1 MNLKA
6 LTKEVRNAGSSLGN
20 LCINYSK
27 NLNVPL
33 KVARNLS
40 LSNSA
45 KDLQTIIR
53 DLRKIGLN
61 LRAALR
67 NDSESSLL
75 DFITSIAN
83 LLEAAEKHVEEIKRQ
98 AEANEFRIDT
108 RKSEKIKVAISTGV
122 ERMLSLIEEVS
133 SVTRISRERVCM
145 VELEKKGH
153 IGINEEAKEDS
164 SKKILSEKDITIEL
178 KKAGFSGEDMSDI
191 YIANLLYEELIPF
204 LKEYRNS
211 GGTIGDLQRLNNLG
225 FLTGSTLKYMTIL
238 AKSTRGNLN
247 LIIEALI
254 SIISVGYLITN
265 DNDMKEWTEFII
277 KNIRNNRRKAI
288 ILAKISRLRQYK
300 ELNLR
305 HFVFYLMKSQPANL
319 FNFIENIES
328 LNLLKQPAFTEVRAM
343 LQRTVYFVLSNR
355 ADNLNYIQKSIMPR
369 ADGYSLVEK
378 LYVYLLKVQNKD
390 VQKNLN
396 KLRKVELQILDLIEK
411 SAERGMSDMEYKRY
425 IERIEKIDAALIRE
439 ELNALETL
447 LGIKVKE
454 YFSSFLG
461 ISPDFVN
468 LPLNAD
474 TQNALEVVEKA
485 KDNEKQGKELLLA
498 YNNKETYN
506 FNKTENAYPFNLKRN
521 IEFIKD
527 MEAMKIN
534 IKQWIHGLS
543 LDLKPVYTDALEQKI
558 KTIDEYK
565 KKAIILL
572 NKLEIEA
579 NIENLSDVLDDKEV
593 KEFLKQNSENEY
605 VRDLKVQINYIASLE
620 GEVRQITDLKK
631 ITIYTE
637 QNPLKVL
644 QMGNWVGGSC
654 LSAKAGNAWSTIA
667 NAVDVNK
674 KVLYAI
680 DNDGNILGRKMIA
693 LTDDGAIIQFRTYN
707 NFQNL
712 NLDYLFEEFI
722 LQFSQRCHARL
733 ANSGQVRNL
742 VSSKWY
748 NDGVRRYE
756 HIKIA

>member
-1 MNLKA
+1 
-6 LTKEVRNAGSSLGN
+6 E
-20 LCINYSK
+20 
-27 NLNVPL
+27 
-33 KVARNLS
+33 
-40 LSNSA
+40 
-45 KDLQTIIR
+45 
-53 DLRKIGLN
+53 
-61 LRAALR
+61 
-67 NDSESSLL
+67 LL
-75 DFITSIAN
+75 P
-83 LLEAAEKHVEEIKRQ
+83 
-98 AEANEFRIDT
+98 
-108 RKSEKIKVAISTGV
+108 
-122 ERMLSLIEEVS
+122 
-133 SVTRISRERVCM
+133 
-145 VELEKKGH
+145 
-153 IGINEEAKEDS
+153 
-164 SKKILSEKDITIEL
+164 ILIEL